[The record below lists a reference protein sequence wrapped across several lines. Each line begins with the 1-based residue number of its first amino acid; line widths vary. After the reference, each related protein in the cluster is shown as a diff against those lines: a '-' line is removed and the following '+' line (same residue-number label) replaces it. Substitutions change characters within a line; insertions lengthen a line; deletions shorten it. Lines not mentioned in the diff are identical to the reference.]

1 MKCLNSK
8 IPGLATAIFCALF
21 LAGALLQL
29 APAKSWLP
37 VVVELYNSQGCN
49 SCPPADKLLGRL
61 AKRDDVIALTF
72 NVGYWDYLGWMDTL
86 ADPANTK
93 RQRQYASSMGDLN
106 VYTPQMVIGGRQ
118 HVVGSNSAAVAA
130 AIEAE
135 QRQNT
140 GGPNLY
146 TEHLDGQVKIS
157 IGATSKKGT
166 NATVWLV
173 RYDHRRN
180 VPIERGETAG
190 SYLSYFNVVRN
201 MRPLGQWRGKSMEM
215 NLSRAELSE
224 RGRDGCAII
233 VQQYTGGP
241 ILAAARMDF

>member
-1 MKCLNSK
+1 
-8 IPGLATAIFCALF
+8 
-21 LAGALLQL
+21 
-29 APAKSWLP
+29 
-37 VVVELYNSQGCN
+37 
-49 SCPPADKLLGRL
+49 
-61 AKRDDVIALTF
+61 
-72 NVGYWDYLGWMDTL
+72 MDTL
-86 ADPANTK
+86 ADSANTK

-135 QRQNT
+135 QRHNT
-140 GGPNLY
+140 GGPNLRMK
-146 TEHLDGQVKIS
+146 HLDGQVQIS

-180 VPIERGETAG
+180 APIELGENAG
-190 SYLSYFNVVRN
+190 SYLSCFNVVRD
-201 MRPLGQWRGKSMEM
+201 MRPLGQWRGKSIEI
-215 NLSRAELSE
+215 NLNRVELSE

-241 ILAAARMDF
+241 IQAAARMDY

>member
-1 MKCLNSK
+1 MKFLNSK
-8 IPGLATAIFCALF
+8 IPGLATAIFCVLF
-21 LAGALLQL
+21 LAGALLQP
-29 APAKSWLP
+29 APAKSRLP

-72 NVGYWDYLGWMDTL
+72 NVDYWDYLGWKDTL

-135 QRQNT
+135 QWQNT

-146 TEHLDGQVKIS
+146 IEHLDGQVKI
-157 IGATSKKGT
+157 
-166 NATVWLV
+166 
-173 RYDHRRN
+173 
-180 VPIERGETAG
+180 
-190 SYLSYFNVVRN
+190 
-201 MRPLGQWRGKSMEM
+201 
-215 NLSRAELSE
+215 
-224 RGRDGCAII
+224 
-233 VQQYTGGP
+233 
-241 ILAAARMDF
+241 